1 MKTRMVLVAAALA
14 GGLSPPPSSK
24 RRLHTVAE
32 VSEAEATSAVAW
44 VVVTS
49 VVAWV
54 VITSLA
60 VPTSQ
65 LDTSAVAVLVVRWA
79 GHTLP
84 QVPGTA
90 VLGGMQAA
98 LLGTAI
104 GTATTCIAMITITS
118 PMTTITSGIAS

>member
-1 MKTRMVLVAAALA
+1 M
-14 GGLSPPPSSK
+14 
-24 RRLHTVAE
+24 AE

-104 GTATTCIAMITITS
+104 GTATTCMAMITITS
-118 PMTTITSGIAS
+118 SMTTITSGIAS

>member
-1 MKTRMVLVAAALA
+1 MRTRMVLVAAALA
-14 GGLSPPPSSK
+14 GGYCFIVPVRHGASGV
-24 RRLHTVAE
+24 LHTVAE
-32 VSEAEATSAVAW
+32 VSQAGVTLVVAW
-44 VVVTS
+44 VVV
-49 VVAWV
+49 
-54 VITSLA
+54 TSLA

-65 LDTSAVAVLVVRWA
+65 VDTSAVAVLVVRWA

-104 GTATTCIAMITITS
+104 GTATTYMAMITITS
-118 PMTTITSGIAS
+118 SMTTITSGIAS

>member
-1 MKTRMVLVAAALA
+1 M
-14 GGLSPPPSSK
+14 
-24 RRLHTVAE
+24 AE

-49 VVAWV
+49 VGIFA
-54 VITSLA
+54 A

-65 LDTSAVAVLVVRWA
+65 VDTSAVAVLVVRWA

>member
-1 MKTRMVLVAAALA
+1 MRTRMVLVAAALA
-14 GGLSPPPSSK
+14 GGLLLVP
-24 RRLHTVAE
+24 AAIE
-32 VSEAEATSAVAW
+32 QAEAAHGGGGFGGGGHFGGGM
-44 VVVTS
+44 VVV
-49 VVAWV
+49 
-54 VITSLA
+54 TSLA

-65 LDTSAVAVLVVRWA
+65 VDTSAVAVLVVRWA

-104 GTATTCIAMITITS
+104 GTATTCMAMITITS
-118 PMTTITSGIAS
+118 STTTITSGIAS